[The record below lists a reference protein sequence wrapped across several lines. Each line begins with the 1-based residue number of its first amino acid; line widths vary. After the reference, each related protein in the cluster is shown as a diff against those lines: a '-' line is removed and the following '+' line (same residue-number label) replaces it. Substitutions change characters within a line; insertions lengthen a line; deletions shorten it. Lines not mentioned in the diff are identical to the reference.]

1 VDTLRAQYP
10 GVTIYSIPYGAAALK
25 LRTLFEAG
33 NLPDVT
39 NLQGP
44 SESSL
49 FTDNKGHGGQ
59 ILKDLGELIW
69 MDAIYG
75 VDLDKYAYDSGYETD
90 LKAIAKSIMDAHD
103 PNYNG
108 PNR

>member
-1 VDTLRAQYP
+1 MGLKLTAMPPRQALFKP
-10 GVTIYSIPYGAAALK
+10 SLLK

-33 NLPDVT
+33 DLPDVT

-75 VDLDKYAYDSGYETD
+75 VDLSKYAYDSGYETD
-90 LKAIAKSIMDAHD
+90 LKAIA
-103 PNYNG
+103 
-108 PNR
+108 